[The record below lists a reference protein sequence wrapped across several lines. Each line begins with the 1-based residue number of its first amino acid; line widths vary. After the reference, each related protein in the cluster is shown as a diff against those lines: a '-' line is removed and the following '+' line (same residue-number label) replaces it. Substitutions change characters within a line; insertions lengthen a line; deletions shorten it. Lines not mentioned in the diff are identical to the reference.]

1 MIHIKILQWRT
12 FILTC
17 HKYEWR
23 VFYISMSHVP
33 YMNKL
38 WKLGER
44 VEIVHKMRVISKEI
58 IDAEEWNKCALF
70 NIFKIGTNMCM
81 ISSWFPHDFFM
92 IFHEKSCTYFYIFP
106 RYKYVKMCAWFVMC
120 MIPPWFPTEICRNVC
135 MISLWIS
142 THLGMS
148 HVTHE
153 SSCHNNE

>member
-1 MIHIKILQWRT
+1 MTHIHTHMSQIRMTRILN
-12 FILTC
+12 FNESCPI
-17 HKYEWR
+17 YEQVMKTWWACR
-23 VFYISMSHVP
+23 
-33 YMNKL
+33 NCAQD
-38 WKLGER
+38 
-44 VEIVHKMRVISKEI
+44 RVISKEI
-58 IDAEEWNKCALF
+58 IDAEKWNKCALF